1 MRKILLGFCFTLL
14 VFAIALNACVTE
26 QSVKYTRYFADGAQ
40 LYKSHCQNCH
50 SATGQGLAQLIPPL
64 TDTPFL
70 RKHRAILPCIVQYGI
85 ADSITIHQQGYHFK
99 MPANPKLAAIDLAKL
114 LTFVTNSFGNQ
125 QGLYDV
131 SEIENHLKNCR

>member
-1 MRKILLGFCFTLL
+1 MRNLFFFYCFALIVL
-14 VFAIALNACVTE
+14 AIAVNACVTE

-64 TDTPFL
+64 TDTLFL
-70 RKHRAILPCIVQYGI
+70 RKYRAQLPCIVQYGI
-85 ADSITIHQQGYHFK
+85 ADSITIHQQVYHFK

-114 LTFVTNSFGNQ
+114 LTFVTNSFGNK
-125 QGLYDV
+125 QGLYDI